1 MFKRLIAVLSLLVL
15 LFSLAGCN
23 GDYEVTD
30 GSQEDYKLFRST
42 PLGFAMEFPDF
53 WTHAVDKDSEMVSF
67 ITPAEGYSDEYIDNV
82 TVVRLE
88 GKESFDEFAK
98 KHRTQLEQEL
108 LNYKLVSEKNY
119 EIGGEDGYQIVYES
133 STGKEENATQMRFLQ
148 IITKKGDHI
157 YMVSYI
163 ADFSSYSYF
172 LTYFNKMIETFEF
185 VE

>member
-1 MFKRLIAVLSLLVL
+1 MFKKLTAILSILLL
-15 LFSLAGCN
+15 LFCLAGCS

-42 PLGFAMEFPDF
+42 PLGFAMEFPDY
-53 WTHAVDKDSEMVSF
+53 WTHAIDKDSAMVSF

-88 GKESFDEFAK
+88 GEESYNDFAK
-98 KHRTQLEQEL
+98 NHRTQLEKDL
-108 LNYKLVSEKNY
+108 LNYKLVSEKNCK
-119 EIGGEDGYQIVYES
+119 IGGEDGYQIVYES
-133 STGKEENATQMRFLQ
+133 STDDKENPTQMRFLQ
-148 IITKKGDHI
+148 IITKKGDYI
-157 YMVSYI
+157 YMISFI

-172 LTYFNKMIETFEF
+172 LTHFNKMIDTFEF